1 MFKIAF
7 SVMTVCFA
15 MIGCAQ
21 RQLSHVTLFPELPP
35 VRDADPS
42 IRHVCRL
49 QVPAKLLIESE
60 SDQVEIRDDTD
71 SMQEVSITLG
81 SKMILGVETKL
92 SIFSGEKRIEH
103 RIGLHSPPSFGGRTS
118 IFAGLQ
124 KTANSQRDLDVVYH
138 ITIFETDIPVQHGWM
153 PKSGR
158 YKILWEGDIKALVP
172 KSKH

>member
-7 SVMTVCFA
+7 SVIMVGFTMT
-15 MIGCAQ
+15 GCAQ
-21 RQLSHVTLFPELPP
+21 RQLSHVTLFPELPA
-35 VRDADPS
+35 VRDANPS
-42 IRHVCRL
+42 IRHVCGL
-49 QVPAKLLIESE
+49 QVPTKLLIEFK

-81 SKMILGVETKL
+81 SKMILGVETEL

-103 RIGLHSPPSFGGRTS
+103 RVSLRSPPSFGCGTS
-118 IFAGLQ
+118 IFTGLQ
-124 KTANSQRDLDVVYH
+124 KTANSQGDLDVVYH
-138 ITIFETDIPVQHGWM
+138 ITIFETDIPAQHEWM